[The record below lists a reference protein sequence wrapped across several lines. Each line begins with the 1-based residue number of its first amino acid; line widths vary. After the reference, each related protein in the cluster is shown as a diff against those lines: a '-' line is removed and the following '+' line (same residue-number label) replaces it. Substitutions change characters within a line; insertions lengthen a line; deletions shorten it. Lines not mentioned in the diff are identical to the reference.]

1 MKQTTINNEQAN
13 IKRK

>member
-1 MKQTTINNEQAN
+1 MKQTTINYKQAN